1 MTPAPRQQFQSQS
14 QGPVRQDPPATRTG
28 APGGGNVRLR
38 VLHETRYRYA
48 SPVTQSRQFLHLTPR
63 DMPSQRVTSH
73 RIAVQPHAAE
83 TTAGTDFFG
92 NHTTHAV
99 ITAPHQTLSVL
110 AESAVELRA
119 RAFDPA
125 ACEARPWESV
135 REALARPG
143 IATLEAAR
151 YLFESPHV
159 ALDAGLAA
167 YAAASFTPGRD
178 LLPALLELNARIHD
192 EFEFDSTAT
201 TVSTP
206 LAEVLAHRRGVC
218 QDFAHLMIGCLR
230 TRGLPARY
238 VSGYLLTQPPPGQPR
253 LIGSDAS
260 HAWVSVYCPGCE
272 HQQGDWIDF
281 DPTNNCTLDRDHVT
295 LGWGRD
301 FSDVTPTRGVTLG
314 GGDHELTVSVTV
326 SPDDI
331 PAA

>member
-1 MTPAPRQQFQSQS
+1 MTPAPQQQFQGQS
-14 QGPVRQDPPATRTG
+14 QGRQDASA
-28 APGGGNVRLR
+28 APHAHSGNGSVRLR
-38 VLHETRYRYA
+38 VLHETRYRYT

-63 DMPSQRVTSH
+63 EMPSQRVTSH
-73 RIAVQPHAAE
+73 RIAIHPHAAE
-83 TTAGTDFFG
+83 TTAGCDFFG

-125 ACEARPWESV
+125 ACEMHPWDSV
-135 REALARPG
+135 RAALAMPS
-143 IATLEAAR
+143 AANLEASR

-159 ALDAGLAA
+159 ALDAELAD
-167 YAAASFTPGRD
+167 YAAATFAPGRA
-178 LLPALLELNARIHD
+178 LLPALLELTARIHD

-206 LAEVLAHRRGVC
+206 LAEVLEHRRGVC

-230 TRGLPARY
+230 THGLPARY

-260 HAWVSVYCPGCE
+260 HAWVSVYCPGCDPA
-272 HQQGDWIDF
+272 QGDWIDF

-314 GGDHELTVSVTV
+314 GGEHELSVSVTV